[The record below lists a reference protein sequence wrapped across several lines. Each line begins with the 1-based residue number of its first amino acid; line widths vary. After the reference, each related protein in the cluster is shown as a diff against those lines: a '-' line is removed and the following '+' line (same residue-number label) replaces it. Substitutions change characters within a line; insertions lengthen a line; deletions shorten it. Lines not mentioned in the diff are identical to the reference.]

1 MYCIDLYWENRKRL
15 QTASWHPRW
24 GTCSL
29 DAQGPRQTLPT
40 SPGSSGERT
49 KWNRTRLKRQMS
61 QMSHI
66 FRQIFRQR
74 SLPFFHSPFSYL
86 YLETSCKHWLECGKI
101 GDPNLQWPPS
111 VAVSLLFWPLFVFVL
126 RNPGRDGIHRK
137 KREAQ
142 WAENGHPHVDQGSF
156 CSTLLNILE
165 PFLEK
170 RFIKGEVQHSLT
182 QFSAPRLWQGSC

>member
-1 MYCIDLYWENRKRL
+1 MRKHRKRL

-61 QMSHI
+61 QMS
-66 FRQIFRQR
+66 QICRQR
-74 SLPFFHSPFSYL
+74 SLFFTIFYHSPIFTWRLPANTDSNVERLGMIQIFNGLQVWLCLCCFDLCL
-86 YLETSCKHWLECGKI
+86 YM
-101 GDPNLQWPPS
+101 
-111 VAVSLLFWPLFVFVL
+111 FVL

-137 KREAQ
+137 EREAQ
-142 WAENGHPHVDQGSF
+142 
-156 CSTLLNILE
+156 
-165 PFLEK
+165 
-170 RFIKGEVQHSLT
+170 
-182 QFSAPRLWQGSC
+182 